1 MRARR
6 SAPGR
11 GGHFCISPG
20 GVPVCQTGVS
30 HARARL
36 DPRRAAGCGA
46 VLHRRNSCPPAPP
59 RAPGRAAR
67 ARRTIRSSSAQSSRM
82 RFHKRS
88 GSRVRRFTGNDL
100 EHNRSL
106 LALPYPQ
113 LFTRVAVG
121 QAGLAEHGML
131 IGDALGWCF
140 VDLET
145 GFQPAPLHR
154 V

>member
-1 MRARR
+1 MPPSTSS
-6 SAPGR
+6 SAWA
-11 GGHFCISPG
+11 GG
-20 GVPVCQTGVS
+20 
-30 HARARL
+30 
-36 DPRRAAGCGA
+36 AG
-46 VLHRRNSCPPAPP
+46 APDHP
-59 RAPGRAAR
+59 LE
-67 ARRTIRSSSAQSSRM
+67 SAQSSRM

-88 GSRVRRFTGNDL
+88 GSRVTRFTGNDL

-154 V
+154 CELEQSAVWIIGHCVDPCFHDLVAPDQSGYQT